1 MSAGKVNGGGS
12 FVEGKHTS
20 VCSRWQA
27 SECEYDLWWKK
38 SGREKKR
45 QRLLRSTSTFRLSG
59 LLLFCSTLKWAVSG
73 GLVSSDTG
81 KNTFFCSSS
90 GINPVYR

>member
-1 MSAGKVNGGGS
+1 MGVEVLSKGSTRVFVPDGRHQSVNMTSGG
-12 FVEGKHTS
+12 
-20 VCSRWQA
+20 
-27 SECEYDLWWKK
+27 K